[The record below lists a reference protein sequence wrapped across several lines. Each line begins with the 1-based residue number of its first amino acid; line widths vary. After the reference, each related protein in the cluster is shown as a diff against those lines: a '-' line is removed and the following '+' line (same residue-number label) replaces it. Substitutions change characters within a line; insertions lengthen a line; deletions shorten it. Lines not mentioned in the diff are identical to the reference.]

1 MTDAAVARM
10 PVVAFLKNEAG
21 PRIDRSARN
30 LSVNYL
36 AWRLHLQPWTEEVTN
51 LVTSWGHTKLKCHSG
66 GTMTHQKQAFV
77 SSLARTRALG
87 ALSVTTLALAACG
100 GGSGSSASAP
110 AGPTTP
116 SPVAQVP
123 TPQVPEP
130 TLEPVITPTPVV
142 LPTPGAGPV
151 QAPPP
156 SQQVPTGVN
165 LSNPGVLVKPVAATA
180 LSESGANTAMAA
192 IDGSSTTRWESSAS
206 NNNWIQ
212 FDFGAKTAIGYLKIV
227 WENAYGKE
235 YALQTSDDGQTW
247 YQVRYVVGGKGG
259 VEEFFNL
266 NANVR
271 YVRLQGVA
279 RATQYGYS
287 IFEVTF
293 KSPGSDNSLPILATS
308 ATPFP
313 ANGNGR
319 QPLPAPA
326 NPIET
331 I

>member
-1 MTDAAVARM
+1 
-10 PVVAFLKNEAG
+10 
-21 PRIDRSARN
+21 
-30 LSVNYL
+30 
-36 AWRLHLQPWTEEVTN
+36 
-51 LVTSWGHTKLKCHSG
+51 
-66 GTMTHQKQAFV
+66 MTHQKQAFV

-110 AGPTTP
+110 AGATTP

-123 TPQVPEP
+123 TPHVPEP

-192 IDGSSTTRWESSAS
+192 IDGSGTTRWESSAS

-271 YVRLQGVA
+271 YVRTAGRGARHAVRLFLFEVDVQVPRQRQLAADPGHLGARRSRRTAMAVSHCLRRRIRSRPSSSRCPTA
-279 RATQYGYS
+279 PWSRAGAWWAVRAMRASAAKTGTRSATAQTRRSMPPATRATR
-287 IFEVTF
+287 
-293 KSPGSDNSLPILATS
+293 DLART
-308 ATPFP
+308 
-313 ANGNGR
+313 
-319 QPLPAPA
+319 
-326 NPIET
+326 
-331 I
+331 